1 MFRGKDADGRWWY
14 GNLIQTSS
22 KNEYYIH
29 PQVNI
34 FKNNGHINNG
44 PLVMHRVQ
52 ENSVGQCTEMKDV
65 NGVEIYELDYVKRTA
80 MQPGGKDFFGSV
92 EYMDGSFWIVD
103 CEGDAISLGTEIGE
117 LIVIG
122 NVYEGIDE
130 Q

>member
-1 MFRGKDADGRWWY
+1 MFRGKDANGRWWY
-14 GNLIQTSS
+14 GNLIQTLS

-29 PQVNI
+29 PQANI
-34 FKNNGHINNG
+34 FKNNGHITNG

-103 CEGDAISLGTEIGE
+103 CKGDAISLGTEIGE